1 MIKYLSKIIKFN
13 HLYVISIIKTDV
25 DEYFNILEITKK
37 GNKIEINKMVS
48 VKTISRLLEIIDIKL
63 PVILL
68 IDGKGVLNKEINLR
82 NEADLEWQKN
92 IDYNSIYF
100 TSVLGLN
107 SSFISFIR
115 KNIVDESIA
124 KFKSKNIQIIDIY
137 IGAFLTALLQNSINK
152 NVVNSNDLELQFEAN
167 KLIGFKKN
175 EVKESTN
182 FTLGNEPISNEY
194 LPQYGALIHFL
205 IKPIEVTKTQNETL
219 NIEEIIYKK
228 AFNLFGIS
236 MLVGFFSMLFLSYIL
251 IQYYGSKNADL
262 NADNQDFNKSYQL
275 ILDLEKQKESKLT
288 ILQES
293 GLLSS
298 KYLSFYGFEIVKSTP
313 IAINLNQ
320 INIRPLEAE
329 IKINKKV
336 VFDANTILVNGSTS
350 NEISIDNWLLDLKKM
365 NWVNK
370 LEIISLRKDKNNE
383 SQFII
388 KITLKNV

>member
-48 VKTISRLLEIIDIKL
+48 VKIISRLLEIIDIKL

>member
-152 NVVNSNDLELQFEAN
+152 NVVNSNDLKLQFEAN